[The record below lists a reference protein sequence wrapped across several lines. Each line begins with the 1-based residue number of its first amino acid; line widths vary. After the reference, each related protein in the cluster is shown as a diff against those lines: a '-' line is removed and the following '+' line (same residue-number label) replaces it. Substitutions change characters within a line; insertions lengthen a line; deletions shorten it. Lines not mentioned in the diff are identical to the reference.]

1 MDNVLLFKKL
11 LLRLKSE
18 KKIVLIS
25 SHQYHNIEHFCDY
38 VVYLQDGRI
47 LFKGDIARLKTKQ
60 EKRRLTIHTKKEL
73 FKKEEGV
80 ISSMREKDYQI
91 LEIENKEIGYK
102 LISKLEELGI
112 EDFKMEMM
120 SLTDIIKEKIV

>member
-1 MDNVLLFKKL
+1 
-11 LLRLKSE
+11 
-18 KKIVLIS
+18 
-25 SHQYHNIEHFCDY
+25 
-38 VVYLQDGRI
+38 
-47 LFKGDIARLKTKQ
+47 
-60 EKRRLTIHTKKEL
+60 
-73 FKKEEGV
+73 
-80 ISSMREKDYQI
+80 MREKDYQI